1 METIEILRRVSLGE
15 AEAEA
20 DLYRVCYD
28 DLHARAA
35 LLMRSQRASTL
46 QPTALVH
53 EAWLKL
59 ALPDTSFEN
68 RRHFLR
74 AATCAMRSV
83 LVDHARA
90 KLSDKR
96 GGGAARVELLEDPV
110 DRHEPSWRF
119 LALDEALSRLEAVHP
134 VPFQVAQLRI
144 FAGLSHAEIGA
155 VLELTERSIERH
167 WATARE
173 HLQDAL

>member
-1 METIEILRRVSLGE
+1 MDTLELLRRVSDGD

-20 DLYRVCYD
+20 DLYRACYE
-28 DLHARAA
+28 DLRARAA

-59 ALPDTSFEN
+59 DLPDTSFEN

-90 KLSDKR
+90 KLSAKR
-96 GGGAARVELLEDPV
+96 GSGAVREELLEDPV
-110 DRHEPSWRF
+110 DRNEPSWRF
-119 LALDEALSRLEAVHP
+119 LALDEGLKRLESEHP
-134 VPFQVAQLRI
+134 LPFQVAHLRI
-144 FAGLSHAEIGA
+144 FGGLSHAEIAA
-155 VLELTERSIERH
+155 VLDLTERSIERH

-173 HLQDAL
+173 HLKDAL